1 MHDPFSQSQEPSDD
15 DGEDTGIACQLVVQC
30 DTDGMVSYDCNWLPG
45 DSGVIGLASIFYKLL
60 IDNFGEEIFEEIK
73 KDCVLNNNEADY
85 LTVVNLINNRAQQKQ
100 EQGQTDDDVVVP
112 PDQVF
117 PI

>member
-1 MHDPFSQSQEPSDD
+1 MQDPFSQSQEPLDD
-15 DGEDTGIACQLVVQC
+15 EENAGVSCQLVIQC
-30 DTDGMVSYDCNWLPG
+30 DTDGVVGYDCNWLPG
-45 DSGVIGLASIFYKLL
+45 DSGIVGLASIFYKLL

-85 LTVVNLINNRAQQKQ
+85 LTVVNLINNRAEQVKQ
-100 EQGQTDDDVVVP
+100 DRQTDDDVVVP